1 MFCTS
6 ALENVSDHRGLRQTP
21 FGAVSYYLSKIWEI
35 LKPHPKSV
43 VCLFVLDFFC
53 FKCGPFLKFLLNL
66 LQYYFCVM
74 FFDFLATWQVGS

>member
-1 MFCTS
+1 MCCLYLSYLGSVFCTT

-43 VCLFVLDFFC
+43 VCLFVCVRFFV
-53 FKCGPFLKFLLNL
+53 LNVDH
-66 LQYYFCVM
+66 F
-74 FFDFLATWQVGS
+74 